1 MGIDRLWLNVVK
13 DEAKCPNFE
22 KPFEIDVFSFLG
34 QLSAQ
39 IQPGFPLGNFKLSSC
54 AYFAEMGPLT
64 PVEQEGKK
72 MLLWVKLGPVLLA
85 SSGRIC
91 YSWQRGEP
99 SLQHGKPA

>member
-1 MGIDRLWLNVVK
+1 MGIDRLWLNIVK
-13 DEAKCPNFE
+13 DEAKCPNLE

-39 IQPGFPLGNFKLSSC
+39 IQTGFPLGNFKLSLC

-85 SSGRIC
+85 SSGRVYC
-91 YSWQRGEP
+91 SWQRGEL